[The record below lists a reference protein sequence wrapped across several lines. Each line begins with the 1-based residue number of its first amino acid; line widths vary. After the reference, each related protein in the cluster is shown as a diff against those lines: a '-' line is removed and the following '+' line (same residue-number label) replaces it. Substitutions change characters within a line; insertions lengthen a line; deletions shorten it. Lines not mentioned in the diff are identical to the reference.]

1 MPRNDCRKANKNKTP
16 IKASYAKADAESS
29 VLNWQKIISVREL
42 KIKYIS
48 HTKGHYGIEDPELQF
63 SKKGMQED
71 SYEKGQKSKSTKSAK
86 NGIGMRN
93 KRIFLFTMCYN
104 PMVSKLLATWRQR

>member
-1 MPRNDCRKANKNKTP
+1 MERSKANSILNINDPMPRNECQNANKGLKTP
-16 IKASYAKADAESS
+16 MKASQIKADAESS
-29 VLNWQKIISVREL
+29 VLNCQKILFVREL

-71 SYEKGQKSKSTKSAK
+71 SYEKGQKSKSIKSAK
-86 NGIGMRN
+86 M
-93 KRIFLFTMCYN
+93 
-104 PMVSKLLATWRQR
+104 AWE

>member
-1 MPRNDCRKANKNKTP
+1 MERSKVNSILNINDPVPRNDRRKANKNKTS
-16 IKASYAKADAESS
+16 IKASYTKANAKSS
-29 VLNWQKIISVREL
+29 VLNCQKILSVREM

-71 SYEKGQKSKSTKSAK
+71 SYEKGQKFKKHK
-86 NGIGMRN
+86 
-93 KRIFLFTMCYN
+93 KC
-104 PMVSKLLATWRQR
+104 

>member
-1 MPRNDCRKANKNKTP
+1 MPRNEFQKENKSQK
-16 IKASYAKADAESS
+16 IYMKASYIKANAESF
-29 VLNWQKIISVREL
+29 VLNFQNILSVYEL

-71 SYEKGQKSKSTKSAK
+71 SYEKGKKSKSTKSAK
-86 NGIGMRN
+86 M
-93 KRIFLFTMCYN
+93 
-104 PMVSKLLATWRQR
+104 AWE